1 MAFDP
6 EKPFNQLPLLPPKV
20 DVETKTILKKA
31 IDARSALAEL
41 KGLGLTIPN
50 QAILLDSLI
59 LQEAK
64 ASSEIENIIT
74 TSDALFQAFSAKTGN
89 IDPATKEVLLYRAAL
104 LKGYNALKS
113 GLFFQPA
120 FSLNSPKPSSRIQK
134 AYENFRAP

>member
-6 EKPFNQLPLLPPKV
+6 EKPFNQLPPLPPKV
-20 DVETKTILKKA
+20 DVETKAILKKA

-64 ASSEIENIIT
+64 ASSDVENIIT
-74 TSDALFQAFSAKTGN
+74 TSDALFQAFSATTGH
-89 IDPATKEVLLYRAAL
+89 IDPATEEVLLYREAL
-104 LKGYNALKS
+104 WKGYNT
-113 GLFFQPA
+113 FI
-120 FSLNSPKPSSRIQK
+120 SLTPKGNFWWMPESRKEKPRLNI
-134 AYENFRAP
+134 